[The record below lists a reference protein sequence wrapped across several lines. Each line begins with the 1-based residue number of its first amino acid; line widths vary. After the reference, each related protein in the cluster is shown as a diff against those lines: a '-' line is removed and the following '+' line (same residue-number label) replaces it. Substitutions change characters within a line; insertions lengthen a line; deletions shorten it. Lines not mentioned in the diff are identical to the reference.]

1 MLKENKEYRTKLE
14 ITEINELEREIA
26 SGLFNQINHML
37 KDEGSLAPS
46 AILALASSAL
56 KSQKFYENIAPK
68 SISSKESDEGFQK
81 IMKMLDQVEAFKRD
95 TPGFKFK

>member
-14 ITEINELEREIA
+14 ITEIDELEREIA

-68 SISSKESDEGFQK
+68 SISSKESDKGFQE
-81 IMKMLDQVEAFKRD
+81 IMKMLDQVAAFKRD

>member
-14 ITEINELEREIA
+14 ITEIDELEREIA

-68 SISSKESDEGFQK
+68 SSSSKESDEGFQE
-81 IMKMLDQVEAFKRD
+81 IMKMLDQVAAFKRD

>member
-26 SGLFNQINHML
+26 LGLFNQINHML
-37 KDEGSLAPS
+37 KDEGSITPS

-56 KSQKFYENIAPK
+56 KSQKFHENIAPT
-68 SISSKESDEGFQK
+68 SISSKESDEGFQE
-81 IMKMLDQVEAFKRD
+81 ILSLIHISEPTRRS
-95 TPGFKFK
+95 

>member
-14 ITEINELEREIA
+14 ITEIDELEREIA

-37 KDEGSLAPS
+37 KNKASLAPS
-46 AILALASSAL
+46 TILALASSAL

-68 SISSKESDEGFQK
+68 SISSKESDEGFQE